1 LDVFERQS
9 EERTM
14 TKTAALGLIASV
26 LLVATSAMASVPE
39 LDPGSASLGATLL
52 IGGLLVLNGRRR
64 KR

>member
-1 LDVFERQS
+1 
-9 EERTM
+9 M
-14 TKTAALGLIASV
+14 TKTFLLAVSASV
-26 LLVATSAMASVPE
+26 LLVATSAMAIPVPE

>member
-1 LDVFERQS
+1 MRSRET
-9 EERTM
+9 EERVM
-14 TKTAALGLIASV
+14 TKASLLIVIASV
-26 LLVATSAMASVPE
+26 LLVATSARAYPVPE